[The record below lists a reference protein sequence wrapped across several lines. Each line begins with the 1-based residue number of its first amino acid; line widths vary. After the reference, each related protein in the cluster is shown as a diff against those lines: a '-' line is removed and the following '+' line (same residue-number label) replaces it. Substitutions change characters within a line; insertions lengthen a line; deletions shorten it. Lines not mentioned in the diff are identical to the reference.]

1 VPLGAG
7 LALGCQSFLDA
18 VVPTLIETNRG
29 EDTRGRRDV
38 VAQMLDYAANAATEW
53 RAEALREWHAERCQA
68 GGDDPAEDLA
78 GLEHSLGEDDS
89 FWARVGENLLAGNVR
104 LVFISDAIPA
114 GLQVIVEFLSER
126 MTPTEVLA
134 AKVRQF

>member
-1 VPLGAG
+1 
-7 LALGCQSFLDA
+7 
-18 VVPTLIETNRG
+18 
-29 EDTRGRRDV
+29 
-38 VAQMLDYAANAATEW
+38 
-53 RAEALREWHAERCQA
+53 
-68 GGDDPAEDLA
+68 
-78 GLEHSLGEDDS
+78 
-89 FWARVGENLLAGNVR
+89 VR